1 MTLPLVVVIVNN
13 QYAISIPR
21 KSQTHAKTLAQK
33 GIAAG
38 IESLQVD
45 GNDVIAMRAALDHAI
60 KRARHGHGAMLIEA
74 VTYRLSDHTTADD
87 ARRYRA
93 DAEVKDA
100 WTREPLKR
108 LKAWLIAQK
117 AWSEKDEEA
126 WKADCA
132 EKVDVE
138 VNAYLE
144 TKSQPTEA
152 MFDYTY
158 AELPPDLASETTVWF
173 GRYL

>member
-1 MTLPLVVVIVNN
+1 
-13 QYAISIPR
+13 
-21 KSQTHAKTLAQK
+21 
-33 GIAAG
+33 
-38 IESLQVD
+38 
-45 GNDVIAMRAALDHAI
+45 
-60 KRARHGHGAMLIEA
+60 MLIEA

-87 ARRYRA
+87 ARRYRS

-117 AWSEKDEEA
+117 AWSEKEEEA

-144 TKSQPTEA
+144 TKAQATEA
-152 MFDYTY
+152 MFDFTY
-158 AELPPDLASETTVWF
+158 AELPPDLARQRAQALAIDAAKRPKAE
-173 GRYL
+173 